1 MNDYMRL
8 IRADALKLRRRWG
21 MIAVVIAETFGITAL
36 VYTVTAFQHTSNP
49 LKHGPAGGLSNFHQ
63 SITAIVMFVVVAG
76 AIVGATAGAA
86 DLETGVFRDLAATG
100 RSRVAL
106 FTSRIF
112 GAWTIILPV
121 AIGVSAFTAVAA
133 SVLAGPLAAP
143 TVGAI
148 ASGTASVIIAA
159 MLSAAVCVGLAALIG
174 SRAPVVTIVLAFQ
187 LAISPLLVGVDFL
200 GGARQAIPKV
210 AFDRIAN
217 APHQSVHLVL
227 ATAIL
232 VVIAWATA
240 AFIAGAW
247 RTNTREI

>member
-1 MNDYMRL
+1 MKNYTRL
-8 IRADALKLRRRWG
+8 VRADALKLRRRWG
-21 MIAVVIAETFGITAL
+21 MTAVVIAETFGITLL
-36 VYTVTAFQHTSNP
+36 VYTVTALQHAGNP
-49 LKHGPAGGLSNFHQ
+49 RKHGPAGGLINYHH
-63 SITAIVMFVVVAG
+63 SITAILMFIVVAG

-106 FTSRIF
+106 FASRIL
-112 GAWTIILPV
+112 GAWAIILPV

-133 SVLAGPLAAP
+133 NVLAGPLAAP
-143 TVGAI
+143 SVSAI
-148 ASGTASVIIAA
+148 ASGTASVLLAA

-187 LAISPLLVGVDFL
+187 LAISPLLVGVGFL

-217 APHQSVHLVL
+217 APHQSVHLAL

-232 VVIAWATA
+232 VVIAWGSA

-247 RTNTREI
+247 RTKTREI